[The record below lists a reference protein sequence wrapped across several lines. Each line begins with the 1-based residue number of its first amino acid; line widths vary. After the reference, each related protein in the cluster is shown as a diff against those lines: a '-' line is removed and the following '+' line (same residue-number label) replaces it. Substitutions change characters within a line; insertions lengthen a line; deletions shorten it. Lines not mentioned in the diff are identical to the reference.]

1 MEKALLEILKATAE
15 RTGDYAGTLG
25 FCRGTFNLILQ
36 NADAKDYQRIEQL
49 SHQALEMIEDIFI
62 KNQIK

>member
-1 MEKALLEILKATAE
+1 MEKALLEIIEKTAQ

-36 NADAKDYQRIEQL
+36 KADEKDYERIEQL

-62 KNQIK
+62 KHQVK

>member
-1 MEKALLEILKATAE
+1 MEQALLELLEKTAL

-36 NADAKDYQRIEQL
+36 NAKEEDYERIEEL
-49 SHQALEMIEDIFI
+49 SHKALEMIEDIFI
-62 KNQIK
+62 KHQVK